1 MESKYPNA
9 EQDSPDS
16 FKFIQPDG
24 ALRLCLETPQEKGW
38 IVHPK
43 RDPMEV
49 CMCLLLVIIH
59 DCLYFSCVNL

>member
-1 MESKYPNA
+1 MIYSLQYVESKHPNA

-49 CMCLLLVIIH
+49 CACYNNYH
-59 DCLYFSCVNL
+59 K

>member
-24 ALRLCLETPQEKGW
+24 VLRLCVDEAPKEKGW
-38 IVHPK
+38 IVYPK
-43 RDPMEV
+43 CDPMEV
-49 CMCLLLVIIH
+49 CAC
-59 DCLYFSCVNL
+59 Y